1 MNRTGIPQDPAL
13 RQGGAEPAPGGRR
26 GLSRLVV
33 VLLVVVGLVGAGA
46 GYLWWVRP
54 PVREAPLPPGIEKGE
69 DLLLSPPIPP
79 AGTSTGTLSF
89 FSLGTQRHEWVA
101 FVTWATKDP
110 TSSRNIELRLGQ
122 PVHVQGLGTLTL
134 TWVEP
139 APPPWDLSSG
149 SGPCLGVNLNP
160 DPGVTM
166 CMYANDCN
174 ESTQQPTATPTP

>member
-134 TWVEP
+134 TWVSP

-174 ESTQQPTATPTP
+174 E

>member
-1 MNRTGIPQDPAL
+1 MSD
-13 RQGGAEPAPGGRR
+13 GRR

-149 SGPCLGVNLNP
+149 SGPCLGENLNHDP
-160 DPGVTM
+160 DVTM
-166 CMYANDCN
+166 CMYDNLCN

>member
-13 RQGGAEPAPGGRR
+13 RRGAEPAPGGRR

-54 PVREAPLPPGIEKGE
+54 PVRRVPLPPGIEKGE
-69 DLLLSPPIPP
+69 DLVLGPSIRLEFM
-79 AGTSTGTLSF
+79 STGDLDFS
-89 FSLGTQRHEWVA
+89 SLGTQRHEWVA

-149 SGPCLGVNLNP
+149 SGPRLGVNLNP
-160 DPGVTM
+160 DPGVIRCAYT
-166 CMYANDCN
+166 NDCN
-174 ESTQQPTATPTP
+174 E

>member
-122 PVHVQGLGTLTL
+122 PVHVQDLGTLTL
-134 TWVEP
+134 TWVSP

-174 ESTQQPTATPTP
+174 E

>member
-13 RQGGAEPAPGGRR
+13 RRGAEPAPGGRC

-33 VLLVVVGLVGAGA
+33 ALLVVVGLVGAGA

-69 DLLLSPPIPP
+69 DLVLGPSIRLEFM
-79 AGTSTGTLSF
+79 STGDLDFS
-89 FSLGTQRHEWVA
+89 SLGTQRHEWVA

-110 TSSRNIELRLGQ
+110 TTSRNIELRLGQ

-134 TWVEP
+134 TWVSP
-139 APPPWDLSSG
+139 APPPWDLSDG
-149 SGPCLGVNLNP
+149 SGPRLGVNLNL
-160 DPGVTM
+160 DPGVIR
-166 CMYANDCN
+166 CAYANDCN
-174 ESTQQPTATPTP
+174 E

>member
-1 MNRTGIPQDPAL
+1 M
-13 RQGGAEPAPGGRR
+13 PGGRR

-69 DLLLSPPIPP
+69 DLVLGPSIRLEFM
-79 AGTSTGTLSF
+79 STGDLDFS
-89 FSLGTQRHEWVA
+89 SLGTQRHEWVA

-110 TSSRNIELRLGQ
+110 TTSSRNIELRLGQ

-134 TWVEP
+134 TWVRP
-139 APPPWDLSSG
+139 APPPWDLSDG
-149 SGPCLGVNLNP
+149 SGPRLGVNLNP
-160 DPGVTM
+160 DPGVIRCTGKNRY
-166 CMYANDCN
+166 CFTRPAQEADG
-174 ESTQQPTATPTP
+174 

>member
-134 TWVEP
+134 TWVSP
-139 APPPWDLSSG
+139 APPPWDLSDG
-149 SGPCLGVNLNP
+149 SGPRLGVNLNP
-160 DPGVTM
+160 DPGVIRCTGKNRY
-166 CMYANDCN
+166 CFTRPAQEADG
-174 ESTQQPTATPTP
+174 

>member
-33 VLLVVVGLVGAGA
+33 VLLIVTGLVGAGA

-54 PVREAPLPPGIEKGE
+54 PVREVPLPPGIEKGE
-69 DLLLSPPIPP
+69 DLVLGPSIRLEFM
-79 AGTSTGTLSF
+79 STGDLDF

-101 FVTWATKDP
+101 FVTWAPKDP
-110 TSSRNIELRLGQ
+110 TTSSRNIELRLGQ

-134 TWVEP
+134 TWVSP
-139 APPPWDLSSG
+139 APPPWDLSDG
-149 SGPCLGVNLNP
+149 SGPRLGVNLNP
-160 DPGVTM
+160 DPGVIRCAYT
-166 CMYANDCN
+166 NDCN
-174 ESTQQPTATPTP
+174 E